1 MADEQVLRTDGG
13 KSGVRHL
20 HADGGQPGGQDQ
32 PASVEQRTLEY
43 RCTVLPEWIDY
54 NGHMS
59 EAFYVLAF
67 GFATDQVMELL
78 GMGPQYR
85 EETGNSLYTV
95 EAHVRYLSETGE
107 GAPLTITTT
116 VVGAGAKKLH
126 LAHEM
131 RTSSKPDDADRAA
144 SDSALRDAG
153 GAATEGTQPDGAASD
168 AGTLIATE
176 ELLALH
182 VNSGTGRT
190 APFPEQIADT
200 IEGHRLPDT
209 LEPPDWIGRSVSL

>member
-1 MADEQVLRTDGG
+1 MAAEQDLRTDGG
-13 KSGVRHL
+13 TS
-20 HADGGQPGGQDQ
+20 GGQKSTDGSESADHDL
-32 PASVEQRTLEY
+32 RTLEY
-43 RCTVLPEWIDY
+43 QCTVLPEWIDY

-67 GFATDQVMELL
+67 GFATDHVMESL
-78 GMGPQYR
+78 GMDPQYR
-85 EETGNSLYTV
+85 EVTGNSLYTV

-116 VVGAGAKKLH
+116 IVGAGAKKLH

-131 RTSSKPDDADRAA
+131 RTSSKADDGG
-144 SDSALRDAG
+144 G
-153 GAATEGTQPDGAASD
+153 GAATEGTQPGGAAPD

-190 APFPEQIADT
+190 APFPEQIAHI